1 MGLPIQQAPKYKA
14 TLSDGKEVTFR
25 PFLVKE
31 QKYLLLAKEGKN
43 GNEVLDAVRELI
55 SSVTFGEVDT
65 DTLPLWD
72 LEYLFLQVRTKSV
85 GETIDLR
92 YKCFKEGCNGSM
104 ETTVDLSQV
113 QLKFSDEEIDNVVKL
128 TDTLGVML
136 KYPTAREIVQ
146 ADTFKDEGD
155 KIVHLLK
162 HGIHQI
168 FDEENVYDTSD
179 TPEEEL
185 QEFVETLTLE
195 QVNKLQDFFSNI
207 PTLSHEANLTC
218 GTCGAETRKVLQGLQ
233 SFF

>member
-1 MGLPIQQAPKYKA
+1 MGLPIQQAPKYKT

-31 QKYLLLAKEGKN
+31 QKYLLLAKEGKD
-43 GNEVLDAVRELI
+43 GNEVLDAVKELI
-55 SSVTFGEVDT
+55 HNVTFGKVDT

-72 LEYLFLQVRTKSV
+72 LEYLFLQIRTKSI
-85 GETIDLR
+85 GESVDLR
-92 YKCFKEGCNGSM
+92 YKCYKQGCNGTM
-104 ETTVDLSQV
+104 ENSLDLSEV

-146 ADTFKDEGD
+146 ADSFEDEGD

-168 FDEENVYDTSD
+168 FDEENVYDTDD
-179 TPEEEL
+179 TSEEEL
-185 QEFVETLTLE
+185 QEFVESLTLE
-195 QVNKLQDFFSNI
+195 QVDKLQDFFQNV
-207 PTLSHEANLTC
+207 PTLSHELDLRC
-218 GTCGAETRKVLQGLQ
+218 GTCGAETKKVLQGLQ